1 MTTVAILNP
10 GAMGVTIGAAAKAGG
25 STVLWA
31 AQGRGAATRAR
42 AEAAGL
48 EARDNLAAVL
58 AESDVVLSVCPPH
71 AAVDL
76 AHEVAGLGFAGLYVD
91 GNAVAPA
98 TALEIGQRVEVA
110 GARFID
116 GGIIGPPAR
125 HAGSTRLYLSG
136 DGAPEAARLFQ
147 GSVLAAIVCGE
158 RPGAASALKMCY
170 AAWTK
175 GSAAMLM
182 AVRAAAEAEG
192 VSAALTDEWA
202 LSMPGLE
209 AKSEDAAGHS
219 AAKAWRF
226 AGEMREIAD
235 TFAANGLPAGFHQ
248 AAAELYDCLASFKDA
263 ADLVALDAVIEVL
276 NKKN

>member
-1 MTTVAILNP
+1 MSTVAILNP
-10 GAMGVTIGAAAKAGG
+10 GTMGVTIGAAAKAGG

-31 AQGRGAATRAR
+31 SAGRGDATRSR

-48 EARDNLAAVL
+48 EARDTLAAVL

-71 AAVDL
+71 AALDL
-76 AHEVAGLGFAGLYVD
+76 AQEVAGLGFSGLYMD
-91 GNAVAPA
+91 GNAIAPA
-98 TALEIGQRVEVA
+98 TALEIGRRVEVA
-110 GARFID
+110 GARFVD

-136 DGAPEAARLFQ
+136 DGAREAAQLFQ
-147 GSVLAAIVCGE
+147 GSVLAAIVCGD

-192 VSAALTDEWA
+192 VGGALTDEWA

-209 AKSEDAAGHS
+209 AESEDAAGHS

-235 TFAANGLPAGFHQ
+235 TFAANGLPDGFHG
-248 AAAELYDCLASFKDA
+248 AAAELYDRLASFKDA
-263 ADLVALDAVIEVL
+263 ADPVSLDAVIAVL
-276 NKKN
+276 NDKD